1 MIIFLREKF
10 IAQLFMWVIA
20 IVFVVGSILLYSSS
34 SGQRDGPEADVVL
47 KIKGLEVRRDDFE
60 QRITN
65 TIESRRNQRF
75 GAIDRE
81 KAQEEVIANVIQ
93 GAILGS
99 VNISDAEVEHYIRSD
114 ENLLV
119 QYNQLP
125 ENIVAQLRQQVRY
138 YLSATALR
146 DSIRT
151 LELVTDPEVEQA
163 YQLEANKAKVKF
175 IEFKHHVY
183 TPTVDIDEAAAK
195 AYFEKNKAAY
205 KTEQE
210 IKAKLIEIR
219 PADFVSDS
227 DIEEYYKRN
236 QSRFMTVE
244 AVKARHILKKF
255 PDNATD
261 EQKTE
266 VKAAAEELLKTVK
279 TELAAG
285 ATFADLAKTHS
296 EGPSGEQGGAL
307 RGGNPKLP
315 PGDYFARGD
324 MVKPFEEAC
333 FDTLK
338 LGEVSDLVETVFGYH
353 IIQLEEKKPA
363 EAQPLLQ
370 VEAEIRE
377 KLVKINGV
385 EGAKTF
391 ANDLIIEIEI
401 RDYDT
406 ALALDKYKEKS
417 LIVKETG
424 FFSQTTSNIPEIG
437 SAIYY
442 RGLTDELFDMELKII
457 KKIETKN
464 FKEEVTAYF
473 VATVLEKRAAAIPEF
488 ADVKAQVIDD
498 MREQKAKELAF
509 ADAQKLFNQR
519 TENESLE
526 TLLKKYKMPEG
537 VTTEALTVQ
546 ESNLFNLTAGSSYVS
561 GMGNAKDV
569 MFAAF
574 NMGKGDV
581 QGPFA
586 GETAAYIVELVEQEE
601 ADLELFRTDPAE
613 KTKRS
618 QTLLQTKKE
627 KAYNNWFAA
636 RKNRAN
642 PWVHEDYR

>member
-47 KIKGLEVRRDDFE
+47 KIKDLEVRRDEFE

-75 GAIDRE
+75 GNTDRE
-81 KAQEEVIANVIQ
+81 TAQEEVIANLIQ
-93 GAILGS
+93 GAILS
-99 VNISDAEVEHYIRSD
+99 SAPISDAEVERYIRSD
-114 ENLLV
+114 ENLLA
-119 QYNQLP
+119 QYNQL
-125 ENIVAQLRQQVRY
+125 EESIAARLREQVRY
-138 YLSATALR
+138 YLSATTLQN
-146 DSIRT
+146 SIRT
-151 LELVTDPEVEQA
+151 LELVTDAEVEQA
-163 YQLEANKAKVKF
+163 YQLEANKAKIKF
-175 IEFKHHVY
+175 VEFKHHAY
-183 TPTVDIDEAAAK
+183 TPTVEIDEVTAQ
-195 AYFEKNKAAY
+195 AYLEKNAEHY
-205 KTEQE
+205 KTDQQ
-210 IKAKLIEIR
+210 IRAKLIEVR

-227 DIEEYYKRN
+227 DVQDYYKTN

-261 EQKTE
+261 EQKAE
-266 VKAAAEELLKTVK
+266 VKAAAETLLKTVK

-285 ATFADLAKTHS
+285 KTFADLAKTHS

-315 PGDYFARGD
+315 DGDYFARGD
-324 MVKPFEEAC
+324 MVEPFEAAC

-338 LGEVSDLVETVFGYH
+338 PGEVSDLVETVFGYH
-353 IIQLEEKKPA
+353 IIQLEEKKAP
-363 EAQPLLQ
+363 EVQPLAQ
-370 VEAEIRE
+370 VQSEIRE
-377 KLVKINGV
+377 KLVKISGV
-385 EGAKTF
+385 ESAKSF
-391 ANDLIIEIEI
+391 ADDLIIEIEM

-406 ALALDKYKEKS
+406 ALALDKYKTAAPT
-417 LIVKETG
+417 VKETA
-424 FFSQTTSNIPEIG
+424 FFSQTASNIPEIG

-442 RGLTDELFDMELKII
+442 RGLTDELFDMELNII

-464 FKEEVTAYF
+464 FRGEVTAYF
-473 VATVLEKRAAAIPEF
+473 VATVLEKKSAGIPEF

-498 MREQKAKELAF
+498 MREQKAKELAL
-509 ADAQKLFNQR
+509 ADAQKLFSQR

-526 TLLKKYKMPEG
+526 ALLKKYKTPEG
-537 VTTEALTVQ
+537 ITAEALAVQ

-574 NMGKGDV
+574 NMEKGDV

-586 GETAAYIVELVEQEE
+586 GETGTYIIELVEREE
-601 ADLELFRTDPAE
+601 ADIELFQTDPAE
-613 KTKRS
+613 KTKRL
-618 QTLLQTKKE
+618 QTLLQGKKQ
-627 KAYNNWFAA
+627 KAYDNWFAA

-642 PWVHEDYR
+642 PWIHEDYR

>member
-47 KIKGLEVRRDDFE
+47 KIKGLEVRRDEFE

-81 KAQEEVIANVIQ
+81 QAQEEVIANVIQ

-119 QYNQLP
+119 QYNALA
-125 ENIVAQLRQQVRY
+125 EDIAARLRQQVRY
-138 YLSATALR
+138 FLSATALQE
-146 DSIRT
+146 SIRT

-183 TPTVDIDEAAAK
+183 TPTVEIDESAAK

-205 KTEQE
+205 KTEQQ

-442 RGLTDELFDMELKII
+442 RGLTDELFDMELNII

-464 FKEEVTAYF
+464 FKDEVTAYF

-601 ADLELFRTDPAE
+601 AG
-613 KTKRS
+613 
-618 QTLLQTKKE
+618 
-627 KAYNNWFAA
+627 Y
-636 RKNRAN
+636 
-642 PWVHEDYR
+642 